1 MKKIIL
7 ISSILAINIFAA
19 IITGNQDKASITG
32 GSMDVTSGGSTVT
45 VKSGELTSYKD
56 GQAPSIS
63 RPVTKGDLNDI
74 YHELTPT
81 SDENVINLK
90 LAPIDPIIAGKIRLE
105 LVQKGIPRDNITIKQ
120 MHDGAQI
127 YISSID
133 LNDIKQI
140 YGGHYKAG
148 LEYFKSPANQGKIA
162 TINIKEEDLRK
173 YHTVIFRKFG
183 Q

>member
-1 MKKIIL
+1 MKKLIL
-7 ISSILAINIFAA
+7 IALATLNIFAA

-32 GSMDVTSGGSTVT
+32 GSMDVSSGGTTVT

-74 YHELTPT
+74 YSELTPG
-81 SDENVINLK
+81 SDQNMINLK
-90 LAPIDPIIAGKIRLE
+90 LAPIDPIVAGKIRLE
-105 LVQKGIPRDNITIKQ
+105 LVQKGIPRDNISISQ
-120 MHDGAQI
+120 MTNGAQI

-133 LNDIKQI
+133 LNSIKLI

-148 LEYFKSPANQGKIA
+148 LEYFKSPSNQGKIA
-162 TINIKEEDLRK
+162 TINIKEEDLKK
-173 YHTVIFRKFG
+173 YHSVIFRKFG
-183 Q
+183 K